1 MLLLNAESAKSLAA
15 AALSAL
21 ADRLAQFQLL
31 SLIVLSGPA
40 GEGFGSK
47 SVVILIPFIFMSI
60 PAGLLADRLQKRRIL
75 IASNLLRA
83 LLVLGLP
90 TLFSYQLP
98 SSTSVSVC
106 IFALLSLIALSVS
119 PYLTLLQLQV
129 MRRDK
134 AEIGNRASNAD
145 LAYTAAILV
154 DLAATALIV
163 SVFPLLSTIWM
174 PQETLRIC
182 TVAYLVSMFGWW
194 MTKPVAKTSGETIAR
209 YFVRHSYA
217 LPALRLQCIC
227 DALCGLLYVDF
238 YLFCLQGI
246 QLGNEDTTKLFL
258 CILAG
263 FFFGALISII
273 RVASIMSTMP
283 DRQLIKWLLLQT
295 LILCSFFAW
304 AGTHQLVG
312 PFAFFAGLSSASLFL
327 RSNLQTQKLV
337 PIHLRGQFTG
347 ARICLSTTILLAS
360 ALSAEQMALRYSG
373 LTVMKILSIESAVLC
388 VLLILFR
395 KNVSQRLG
403 DGARLKISG
412 KIKGIGRAES
422 T

>member
-1 MLLLNAESAKSLAA
+1 
-15 AALSAL
+15 
-21 ADRLAQFQLL
+21 
-31 SLIVLSGPA
+31 
-40 GEGFGSK
+40 
-47 SVVILIPFIFMSI
+47 
-60 PAGLLADRLQKRRIL
+60 
-75 IASNLLRA
+75 
-83 LLVLGLP
+83 
-90 TLFSYQLP
+90 
-98 SSTSVSVC
+98 
-106 IFALLSLIALSVS
+106 
-119 PYLTLLQLQV
+119 
-129 MRRDK
+129 
-134 AEIGNRASNAD
+134 
-145 LAYTAAILV
+145 
-154 DLAATALIV
+154 
-163 SVFPLLSTIWM
+163 
-174 PQETLRIC
+174 
-182 TVAYLVSMFGWW
+182 
-194 MTKPVAKTSGETIAR
+194 
-209 YFVRHSYA
+209 
-217 LPALRLQCIC
+217 LRLQCIC

-263 FFFGALISII
+263 FFFGALISI
-273 RVASIMSTMP
+273 MSRMP

-347 ARICLSTTILLAS
+347 ARTCLSTTILLAS

-388 VLLILFR
+388 VLLILCR
-395 KNVSQRLG
+395 KNVSRRLG
-403 DGARLKISG
+403 DGAGLKISG